1 MCELKDL
8 LNLLDNRNEEI
19 YKIRKILNEL
29 NILEVVESKVKE
41 LEI

>member
-1 MCELKDL
+1 MYELNDL

-29 NILEVVESKVKE
+29 KILEVVESKIKE
-41 LEI
+41 LET

>member
-1 MCELKDL
+1 MYELKDI

-29 NILEVVESKVKE
+29 KILEVVESKIKE
-41 LEI
+41 LET